1 MITGNGG
8 VEAGGGGDVPTCRY
22 VTQGLKKEASYSW
35 AEEAFGGKEV
45 CNGSPKERVII
56 CGGREEVER
65 VPIGA

>member
-1 MITGNGG
+1 M
-8 VEAGGGGDVPTCRY
+8 PTCRY

-56 CGGREEVER
+56 CGGREEEAER
-65 VPIGA
+65 VSIGA